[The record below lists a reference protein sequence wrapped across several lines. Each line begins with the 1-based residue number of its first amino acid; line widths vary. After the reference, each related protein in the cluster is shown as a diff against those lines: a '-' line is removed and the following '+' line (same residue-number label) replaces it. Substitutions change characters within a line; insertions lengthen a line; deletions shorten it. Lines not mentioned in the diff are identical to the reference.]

1 MATLTPE
8 TKQEL
13 SELAQSMRPMISKR
27 LDERQLG
34 GHTND
39 VVQEVYLAAA
49 TKFEAQFDSTVGA
62 LGAWVNGIAQ
72 NQVENVGR
80 HHTRRLQ
87 HETPSTIETQ
97 AGEVTFDIENPNQDA
112 VDAEFIADWESREI
126 AIVINE
132 LRACV
137 PNQFAV
143 DRVLELTTTYGNNI
157 AVAAEAMRLTADQLY
172 DSRREVYRIGA
183 VIIKARARR
192 LKCMDED
199 REPNLADLFDCL
211 PQKGDEGE
219 WTRAFTFA
227 TIAATQKGLMPVRPE
242 DMVAATTYTYNTCRQ
257 YLKDVSHM
265 MKVANTILK
274 RGHTHNE

>member
-8 TKQEL
+8 INKEL
-13 SELAQSMRPMISKR
+13 SELAESMRAMISKR

-49 TKFEAQFDSTVGA
+49 TKFETQFDSTVGA
-62 LGAWVNGIAQ
+62 LGAWVNGIAK

-80 HHTRRLQ
+80 LHARRLK
-87 HETPSTIETQ
+87 HETSSTIDTEE
-97 AGEVTFDIENPNQDA
+97 GEVTFDIEDPNQDA
-112 VDAEFIADWESREI
+112 VDAEFIADWEEHEI

-137 PNQFAV
+137 PNKFAV
-143 DRVLELTTTYGNNI
+143 DRVLALWKTYGNNI

-172 DSRREVYRIGA
+172 DSRREVKRIAG
-183 VIIKARARR
+183 VIVKARARR

-199 REPNLADLFDCL
+199 REPSFGDLFDCL
-211 PQKGDEGE
+211 PQEGDEGD
-219 WTRAFTFA
+219 WTRAFALA
-227 TIAATQKGLMPVRPE
+227 TLVAGQQDLLPVRAE
-242 DMVAATTYTYNTCRQ
+242 DMVGATGRSYNTCRQ

-265 MKVANTILK
+265 IKVANTILK
-274 RGHTHNE
+274 RGHIQ